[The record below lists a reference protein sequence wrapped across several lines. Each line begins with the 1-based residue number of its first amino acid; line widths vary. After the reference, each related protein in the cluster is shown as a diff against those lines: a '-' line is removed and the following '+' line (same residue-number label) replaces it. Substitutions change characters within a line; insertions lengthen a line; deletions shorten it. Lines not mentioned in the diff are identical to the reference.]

1 MRIAKDDVPVKINVP
16 GAVARQKTEFG
27 DTTGYSNMGGE
38 YFSLGAGADMAPL
51 LHGLEGDLCQC
62 PHWGYILEG
71 SITATYTNGEQ
82 ELTNKG
88 DLFYWP
94 PGHTIKT
101 DEGAE
106 FILFSPQEEHIQVMN
121 HVLEKVNS

>member
-1 MRIAKDDVPVKINVP
+1 MRIAKEDVPVKIDVP

-27 DTTGYSNMGGE
+27 DATGYSKMGGE
-38 YFSLGAGADMAPL
+38 YFSLGAGTDMTPL
-51 LHGLEGDLCQC
+51 LHGLEGDMCQC
-62 PHWGYILEG
+62 PHWGYILDG
-71 SITATYTNGEQ
+71 SITATFTNGEQ

-106 FILFSPQEEHIQVMN
+106 FILFSPQEEHSQVMN